1 MSGWNATSRPSI
13 ADSGARMLE
22 STDPKLMPPCEAST
36 PTTRKRTPP
45 TLMVWPIARS
55 GEMPRSSTVVDPS
68 TATGRLWSTSNCVK
82 KVPASIV
89 RWLMALYCG
98 KVPTTLACAEVESEV
113 IVAFVS
119 TV

>member
-13 ADSGARMLE
+13 ADSGAMMLE

-36 PTTRKRTPP
+36 PMTRKRTPP
-45 TLMVWPIARS
+45 TLMVCPMARS
-55 GEMPRSSTVVDPS
+55 GEMPRSSTVEEPR

-82 KVPASIV
+82 KVPACTV
-89 RWLMALYCG
+89 RWLIVLYVG
-98 KVPTTLACAEVESEV
+98 NVPMTAVMAEVEPV
-113 IVAFVS
+113 VTVAFVS